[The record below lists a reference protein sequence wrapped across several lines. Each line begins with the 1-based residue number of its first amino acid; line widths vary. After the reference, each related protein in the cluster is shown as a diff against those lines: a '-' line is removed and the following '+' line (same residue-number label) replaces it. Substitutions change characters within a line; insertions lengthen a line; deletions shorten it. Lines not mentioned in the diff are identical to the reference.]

1 MPIEEDASIDVRH
14 LRELLSK
21 IPGQDLQQQQ
31 PAQTLVPRSPPPQP
45 PPPGPPTTST
55 PTTSTEDRVPAS
67 PTILSS
73 LPSHTPA
80 SHEQPTSHDQSG
92 SLHLAYS
99 IPYSQIDLGETQVD
113 SSSLRAVRINNTQ
126 SAKNSQQD
134 GHSQLAGEKSSPAH
148 AHETI
153 EISSEPPPTTV
164 PEPEPDDDMLLDD
177 DCAERSAY
185 FPEASRFNSPGF
197 QSSPVKLG
205 HNPLAHLGG
214 MDAGTGFS
222 LSQVF
227 NMPSSPVQRTRALDS
242 QPPPTPRSAARMMA
256 KSMPLAAT
264 IWEDSSSPAA
274 RRRGTTEPPEFLKEY
289 REQSPTKPRSND
301 LKTTRARSNSP
312 VVPSSPPP
320 RPLRAKSVQVIESDS
335 DDGLFSDSEYRKRR
349 AQEAR
354 NQGAEQL
361 KKWTVG
367 DATKKAAKKATRK
380 PKKRSK
386 ALERSVKSDVRTQ
399 PSIQIPG
406 DDETGD
412 ETGESQ
418 NVTNQKQN
426 PSTDDVTSQPPPP
439 PPPPVTTQVHQ
450 TQVPAS
456 PPKELHQPNIDL
468 DETWEQLHGP
478 QLSRRAKSHSN
489 LRRSQ
494 APSASLRHTHPMP
507 APPTVE
513 KLGTSANPA
522 SLQHMVPFNIPAPPL
537 TPPERT
543 EESTNPPRDGP
554 EYVRESSGLVPP
566 TSQAPTPNPSSPT
579 REVRGSSPLATTV
592 PNAKEAPEIQPA
604 SEEIQNGA
612 LTTSRPNRNIDMS
625 ASEPPAP
632 TPPVETAGEIG
643 SPNKRRRDA
652 DDGNGGDSTN
662 SVSDEQTKAQYELKS
677 FASLNNSQLPLSSQ
691 EDADEVDMI
700 DIVQSVGVGN
710 RPDLEVPAL
719 STPTPK
725 GRSNKRRKTSKGH
738 GVPVPVIEIEKAPPP
753 PPKEP
758 ETPIFASPPPPP
770 PRSTAKSSRV
780 DSKAKGKL
788 AKAARTST
796 SSAKTSVS
804 KAKPKTRSASQRRT
818 STAMADSPMAETE
831 DENDTLTSN
840 NPAVIISM
848 QSSTSLVAPHR
859 VFALFKDSKLQ
870 YHPATVIP
878 AETQLQVRVA
888 FDDGTEDV
896 LEPHCVRSLDLRLGD
911 VIKVDLPHMKKS
923 TYVIK
928 GFPAAPTPPTGADPV
943 TPLKTTEDAFT
954 DIRGRSIVSVSL
966 KNAGAN
972 TSLEEVP
979 VTNIYLI
986 KSLWSQFAARD
997 TSSKS
1002 MTFPLSSAPSLRRTV
1017 SPSYAAAQSFSIRR
1031 TSTPATTSTTNLPPI
1046 SRGSGIFNNM
1056 IFTLS
1061 FGGEND
1067 TLKRSTQ
1074 AKILSS
1080 GGRILDSGFNELFQD
1095 FDPDS
1100 PATTLRF
1107 RPETQN
1113 LGFAAVIAHSH
1124 SRRPKYL
1131 QALALGLP
1139 CLSSRW
1145 IEDCIKKGKV
1155 LDWEYYLLPAG
1166 ESKFLNGAVRS
1177 RVLPVFCADTAKV
1190 VEVVEKRRKVLGGRK
1205 VLVIQKGLGG
1215 EKMKAFTF
1223 LALAQ
1228 GAEKVVAVKT
1238 LEAAAEKVL
1247 EDGDGWDCVLVAEK
1261 ERWKY
1266 KKGLKVI
1273 DDEDLVQSLILGRF
1287 LE

>member
-21 IPGQDLQQQQ
+21 IPVQDPQQQQ

-45 PPPGPPTTST
+45 PPPAPPTTST

-73 LPSHTPA
+73 LPYHTPNTHETPA
-80 SHEQPTSHDQSG
+80 GHEQPTSHDQSG

-99 IPYSQIDLGETQVD
+99 IPFSQIDLGETQVD
-113 SSSLRAVRINNTQ
+113 SSSLRAVRINNTH
-126 SAKNSQQD
+126 SAKNSQED
-134 GHSQLAGEKSSPAH
+134 GQSQLAGEKSSPPH
-148 AHETI
+148 AHEMI
-153 EISSEPPPTTV
+153 EISSEPPPATAPE

-185 FPEASRFNSPGF
+185 FPEASRFNSPGY

-227 NMPSSPVQRTRALDS
+227 NMPSSPVQRTRTLDS

-256 KSMPLAAT
+256 RSMPLAAT
-264 IWEDSSSPAA
+264 IWEDGSSPAA
-274 RRRGTTEPPEFLKEY
+274 RMRGTTEPPEFLKEY
-289 REQSPTKPRSND
+289 REQSPTKQKSND
-301 LKTTRARSNSP
+301 LKTARARSKSP
-312 VVPSSPPP
+312 VVSSSPPP

-335 DDGLFSDSEYRKRR
+335 DDSLFSDSEYRKRR

-354 NQGAEQL
+354 NHGAEQL
-361 KKWTVG
+361 KKWTTVG

-386 ALERSVKSDVRTQ
+386 ALERSVKSNVKTQ
-399 PSIQIPG
+399 PAIQIPD

-418 NVTNQKQN
+418 NVANQKPNQ
-426 PSTDDVTSQPPPP
+426 STDDVTSQPPPP

-456 PPKELHQPNIDL
+456 PPKELLQPNIDL

-478 QLSRRAKSHSN
+478 QLSRRAKSYSN
-489 LRRSQ
+489 LRSQ
-494 APSASLRHTHPMP
+494 APSASLRHTHSMP
-507 APPTVE
+507 APPTLE

-522 SLQHMVPFNIPAPPL
+522 SLKHMVPFNIPAQPL

-543 EESTNPPRDGP
+543 EESTDPPRDGP
-554 EYVRESSGLVPP
+554 EYVRESSGLLPP

-579 REVRGSSPLATTV
+579 RDARGSSPLATTA
-592 PNAKEAPEIQPA
+592 PNAKGAPEIQPA
-604 SEEIQNGA
+604 NEEIQNGA
-612 LTTSRPNRNIDMS
+612 LTASRPERDIDMS

-632 TPPVETAGEIG
+632 SPPVETAGEIG

-662 SVSDEQTKAQYELKS
+662 SVSDEPTKAQSELKS
-677 FASLNNSQLPLSSQ
+677 FAALDNSQLPLSSQ

-710 RPDLEVPAL
+710 RPDLEMPAL

-738 GVPVPVIEIEKAPPP
+738 GVPVPVVEIEKAPPA

-758 ETPIFASPPPPP
+758 ETPIFAPPPPPP

-780 DSKAKGKL
+780 DLKAKGKL
-788 AKAARTST
+788 AKAARTSI
-796 SSAKTSVS
+796 SSAKTPVS
-804 KAKPKTRSASQRRT
+804 KAEPKTRNASQQRRT

-831 DENDTLTSN
+831 DENDILTSN
-840 NPAVIISM
+840 NPAVVISM
-848 QSSTSLVAPHR
+848 QSSTPLVAPHR

-878 AETQLQVRVA
+878 TKTQHQVRVA

-923 TYVIK
+923 TYIIK

-943 TPLKTTEDAFT
+943 TPVKKTEDTFT
-954 DIRGRSIVSVSL
+954 DIRGHSIVSISP
-966 KNAGAN
+966 KNADAN
-972 TSLEEVP
+972 TTPEEVP
-979 VTNIYLI
+979 VTSIYLI

-1002 MTFPLSSAPSLRRTV
+1002 ITFPLSSAPSLRRTV
-1017 SPSYAAAQSFSIRR
+1017 SPSYAATQSFSIRR
-1031 TSTPATTSTTNLPPI
+1031 TSTPATASTTNLTPV

-1080 GGRILDSGFNELFQD
+1080 GGRILDSGFQELFQD

-1100 PATTLRF
+1100 PATPLRF
-1107 RPETQN
+1107 LPSTQN

-1139 CLSSRW
+1139 CLSGRW
-1145 IEDCIKKGKV
+1145 IEDCVKKGKV

-1190 VEVVEKRRKVLGGRK
+1190 VEVVEKRRRVLGGRK
-1205 VLVIQKGLGG
+1205 
-1215 EKMKAFTF
+1215 KAFTF

-1238 LEAAAEKVL
+1238 LEAAEKVL
-1247 EDGDGWDCVLVAEK
+1247 DDGDGWDCVLVAEK
-1261 ERWKY
+1261 ERWKH
-1266 KKGLKVI
+1266 KGLRVI
-1273 DDEDLVQSLILGRF
+1273 DDDDLVQSLILGRF